1 MTINR
6 KNSVVV
12 PNKSVFWIAPIAHLL
27 LQQNFRLFKM
37 LILQSNL
44 LASMEENRTNL
55 LMRKP
60 EWLKTK
66 VPAGKTY
73 IAVRDIVDTHK
84 LHTICT
90 SGHCPN
96 MHECWGRGTA
106 TLMILGDICTRSCGF
121 CNVKT
126 GRPLPADFQEP
137 ERVADSVKKLNLKH
151 VVLTSVDRD
160 DLKDGGAAIWAMT
173 IRAIRQ
179 QSPGTTMETLI
190 PDFDGK
196 AELLQQL
203 IDAAPEVISH
213 NLETV
218 RRITP
223 WVRSRAKYDL
233 SLKVLKYIA
242 DAGIKAKS
250 GIMLG
255 LGETEAEVLETMD
268 DLRAAGVSIMTIG
281 QYLQPTRNHLPVKAF
296 IHPDQFKFYE
306 EEGLRRGFRFVESG
320 PMVRSSYHAEKH
332 IL

>member
-1 MTINR
+1 MDDIRNT
-6 KNSVVV
+6 S
-12 PNKSVFWIAPIAHLL
+12 
-27 LQQNFRLFKM
+27 
-37 LILQSNL
+37 IL
-44 LASMEENRTNL
+44 
-55 LMRKP
+55 RKP

-73 IAVRDIVDTHK
+73 ISVREIVEQHK

-106 TLMILGDICTRSCGF
+106 TLMILGNICTRSCGF

-126 GRPLPADFQEP
+126 GRPLPVDLQEP
-137 ERVADSVKKLNLKH
+137 ERVANSVKLMKLKH

-160 DLKDGGAAIWAMT
+160 DLKDGGAAIWAQT
-173 IRAIRQ
+173 IQAIKQ
-179 QSPGTTMETLI
+179 SSPGTTMETLI

-196 AELLQQL
+196 EDL
-203 IDAAPEVISH
+203 IMQVVAAGPEVISH

-233 SLKVLKYIA
+233 SLKVLETIVK
-242 DAGIKAKS
+242 AGVRTKS

-255 LGETEAEVLETMD
+255 LGETREEVLETMD
-268 DLRAAGVSIMTIG
+268 DLRKVGVKVMTIG
-281 QYLQPTRNHLPVKAF
+281 QYLQPTRNHLPVKEF
-296 IHPDQFKFYE
+296 ISPEQFSEYE
-306 EEGLRRGFRFVESG
+306 RLGLEKGFRHVESG
-320 PMVRSSYHAEKH
+320 PLVRSSYKAEKH
-332 IL
+332 LL